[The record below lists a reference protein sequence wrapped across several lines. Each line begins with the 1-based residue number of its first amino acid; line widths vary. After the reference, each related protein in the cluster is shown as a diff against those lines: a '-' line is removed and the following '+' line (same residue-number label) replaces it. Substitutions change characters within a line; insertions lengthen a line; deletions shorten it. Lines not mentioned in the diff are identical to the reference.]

1 MLDFPQ
7 LCTDNPL
14 NAVFK
19 CRLLFFS
26 LFIKMFPL
34 SLFVLF
40 FFNFLSTWLNFLSS
54 WLNFLS
60 TWTFKIQLH
69 WAALSQLYL
78 LSLHRQC
85 WNTNQNVNEG
95 LCTTGVS
102 RFKRT
107 FFVKEK
113 ALRPCRKAFA
123 WNVIRPRSPR
133 YRQYTCDL
141 LYFDIYVCVDL
152 LPWTLLKL

>member
-7 LCTDNPL
+7 LFTDNPL
-14 NAVFK
+14 NAG
-19 CRLLFFS
+19 CFFS
-26 LFIKMFPL
+26 TIYKNVSFK
-34 SLFVLF
+34 FVCFVF
-40 FFNFLSTWLNFLSS
+40 FQFSFNLIEFSFKLIEFSFNLNFQNSASWSS
-54 WLNFLS
+54 F
-60 TWTFKIQLH
+60 IPVI
-69 WAALSQLYL
+69 YL

-85 WNTNQNVNEG
+85 WTTNQNVNEG
-95 LCTTGVS
+95 LCTTSVS